1 MGITYTQPT
10 DPGLLDPEELARH
23 LSSTIRSAVPWLVT
37 LSNADAS
44 LSEREGKWSAK
55 EVIGHLTDSGIHNL
69 TRMVRMQIAF
79 EHMPGYAQD
88 SWVAVQHCHNREWAE
103 VLALWFALNEHIVWT
118 IRHIPH
124 ASLANRGTV
133 AGLPLTLGFLIEDYI
148 AHMQHHLRNMRSWVH
163 PGEIVDDSSAKP
175 GQRLGQ

>member
-10 DPGLLDPEELARH
+10 DLSLLDPEELADR
-23 LSSTIRSAVPWLVT
+23 LASTIRSAVPWLVT

-44 LSEREGKWSAK
+44 LPERDGKWSAK
-55 EVIGHLTDSGIHNL
+55 EVIGHLTDSATNNL
-69 TRMVRMQIAF
+69 ARIVRMQIAA
-79 EHMPGYAQD
+79 EHMPGYAQEA
-88 SWVAVQHCHNREWAE
+88 WVEVQHYLDREWAE

-124 ASLANRGTV
+124 AALANRATV
-133 AGLPLTLGFLIEDYI
+133 AGSPLTLGFLIEDYI

-163 PGEIVDDSSAKP
+163 PGEITDDSSPEPEA
-175 GQRLGQ
+175 